1 MFLVRIAIK
10 RPYTIFVM
18 ASVILIMGILSFNRM
33 ILDIF
38 PSIDIPVV
46 NVVWNYPGLSAIDM
60 EERIVLISERAYS
73 TTVNGISRIESES
86 INGTGLIK
94 VYFHQGESIAA
105 AIAQISAVSETL
117 LRIFPPGTMPPNIIQ
132 YNASNVPVVQME
144 VRGSHYSEQQL
155 YDYGLNFIRVGLFTV
170 PGLSTPAPFG
180 GKMRQVM
187 VDINPDKLSGYG
199 LSPNDIVNTLT
210 RSNII
215 VPGGT
220 AKIGSQEVNVQIN
233 GSPGTLEGIGRLPIK
248 AINGVVVRLKD
259 VARVHDGYAVQE
271 NIVRVNG
278 HRSTYLAIFRHAGS
292 STLKVVEAVRHAI
305 PRIESL
311 LPPGIHLKLFF
322 DQSVFVKRALIDVLQ
337 EGAIGTILV
346 GLMIYLFLGDLRST
360 VIILLSIP
368 LSILSALFFLK
379 LAHQSLNIM
388 TLGGLALAIGMLV
401 DDATVAIENI
411 ERNRSLTTDPLKAVW
426 DGANQVALPAFVGTS
441 AILIV
446 FFPVILLKGV
456 SQFLFTPLALSVV
469 FSMLASYFLSR
480 TLVVTLSMILHR
492 NRTRFPQEGAFSPAS
507 RAEHPG
513 ENGVPAEPGF
523 SLFLKTFEALR
534 KRYAALLRTSLDRP
548 RLVLSGAFAI
558 FGVAG
563 ILLFHAGVDFF
574 PSVDAGLIALHMRTP
589 DGSRIEVTDAYAQKV
604 YRTIKEAIP
613 PSELKSVDVN
623 IGLPVYY
630 NLAFYQTDSIGPMDA
645 DFLISLKTPHHSVFD
660 YQKKIRKL
668 LHSEYP
674 NVAFWYKPAD
684 IISQVLDFGL
694 SAPIDIQIQ
703 GRDLESSYRLARTI
717 RKRIREIP
725 GAVDVSIPQVMHYP
739 TLFVRTRRGDA
750 LLVGLTQNDV
760 ASNLLVALSSSTLI
774 NPNYWVNPKNTVNY
788 IVAVQSPTETIA
800 SIADLRRLPIRTGT
814 PPPSQMLLAAMG
826 AALPPPNT
834 QYLSNI
840 ASVHEGSLPGSIT
853 HYTVQRTMDVLVNAQ
868 DRDLGSLTSAIKK
881 TVRSLA
887 LPPGTRILFRGQS
900 QAMVESFRSFGM
912 GLILAILLVY
922 LLLVMNF
929 QSFLDP
935 FIILVS
941 IPAGLSGVTF
951 ALLATHTTLNVESA
965 MGAIMVV
972 GVATANSILL
982 VTFANEE
989 RGRGATALE
998 AAIEAG
1004 SIRLRPILMTATA
1017 MILGMLPM
1025 AFGMG
1030 SGGEQNAPLGRAVIG
1045 GLLLATLSTLFLVPT
1060 FYALF
1065 RKQIPNRFRFD
1076 EAFDR
1081 SIGMEQLSTPESGAP
1096 GKPGPQG

>member
-1 MFLVRIAIK
+1 LFLVRIAIK

-18 ASVILIMGILSFNRM
+18 AAIILIMGVISFNRM

-46 NVVWNYPGLSAIDM
+46 NVVWNYPGLSAMDM
-60 EERIVLISERAYS
+60 EERIVLIAERAYS

-94 VYFHQGESIAA
+94 VYFHQNQSIGA

-117 LRIFPPGTMPPNIIQ
+117 LRIAPPGTQPPNIIQ

-144 VRGSHYSEQQL
+144 IQGHQYSEQQL
-155 YDYGLNFIRVGLFTV
+155 YDYGLNFVRVGLFTV

-180 GKMRQVM
+180 GKIRQVM
-187 VDINPDKLSGYG
+187 VDIYPDKLAGYG
-199 LSPNDIVNTLT
+199 LSPNDIVGTLIH
-210 RSNII
+210 SNVI

-220 AKIGSQEVNVQIN
+220 AKIGALEMNVQIN
-233 GSPGTLEGIGRLPIK
+233 GSPSTLEGLGRLPVK
-248 AINGVVVRLKD
+248 AVNGTVVRLRD

-271 NIVRVNG
+271 NLVRVNG
-278 HRSTYLAIFRHAGS
+278 HRSTYLAIYRHAGA

-305 PRIESL
+305 PRIESV

-322 DQSVFVKRALIDVLQ
+322 DQSIFVKRALADVLQ

-346 GLMIYLFLGDLRST
+346 GLMIFLFLGDFRST
-360 VIILLSIP
+360 LIILLSIP
-368 LSILSALFFLK
+368 LSILSAIFFLK
-379 LAHQSLNIM
+379 YFHQSLNIM

-411 ERNRSLTTDPLKAVW
+411 ERNRFLTPDPLRAVW

-480 TLVVTLSMILHR
+480 TLVVTLSMLLHQ
-492 NRTRFPQEGAFSPAS
+492 NRPTAGNHTLPGGAEVGNPEVNTRFQRLFDRLKNRYTSVLQGALKK
-507 RAEHPG
+507 PG
-513 ENGVPAEPGF
+513 
-523 SLFLKTFEALR
+523 
-534 KRYAALLRTSLDRP
+534 
-548 RLVLSGAFAI
+548 LVLTGSFSIFA
-558 FGVAG
+558 VAG
-563 ILLFHAGVDFF
+563 FLLTQTGVDFF
-574 PSVDAGLIALHMRTP
+574 PPVDAGLIALHMRTP
-589 DGSRIEVTDAYAQKV
+589 DGSRIEVTDAYAQNV
-604 YRTIKEAIP
+604 YETIKKIIP
-613 PSELKSVDVN
+613 PAELKSVDVN

-645 DFLISLKTPHHSVFD
+645 DFLISLNSPHRSVFW
-660 YQKKIRKL
+660 YQKKLREV
-668 LHSEYP
+668 LHAEYP
-674 NVAFWYKPAD
+674 DIGFWYKPAD

-694 SAPIDIQIQ
+694 SAPIDIQVQ
-703 GRDLESSYRLARTI
+703 GRNLEASYRLAQEI
-717 RKRIREIP
+717 RKRVQTIP

-739 TLFVRTRRGDA
+739 TLFVRTHRADA
-750 LLVGLTQNDV
+750 LKVGLTQNDV
-760 ASNLLVALSSSTLI
+760 ASNLLVATASSTLI

-788 IVAVQSPTETIA
+788 IVAVQAPTETIA
-800 SIADLRRLPIRTGT
+800 SLSDLQRLPITT
-814 PPPSQMLLAAMG
+814 SNPPPPAPLLAALG
-826 AALPPPNT
+826 TQLPTPNT

-840 ASVHEGSLPGSIT
+840 ASIQGGTLPGSIS
-853 HYTVQRTMDVLVNAQ
+853 HYTIQRTIDVLVNVQ
-868 DRDLGSLTSAIKK
+868 DRDLGSLTSAIKQ

-887 LPPGTRILFRGQS
+887 LPPGTRIMFRGQS
-900 QAMVESFRSFGM
+900 QAMVESFRSFGI
-912 GLILAILLVY
+912 GLLLAIVLVY

-941 IPAGLSGVTF
+941 IPAGLSGVAF
-951 ALLATHTTLNVESA
+951 GLILTHTTLNVESA

-989 RGRGATALE
+989 RGRGASAME
-998 AAIEAG
+998 AAIAAG

-1025 AFGMG
+1025 AFGTG

-1045 GLLLATLSTLFLVPT
+1045 GLMVGTLSTLFLVPT
-1060 FYALF
+1060 FYILF
-1065 RKQIPNRFRFD
+1065 RKQVPNRFRFD
-1076 EAFDR
+1076 EAFNR
-1081 SIGMEQLSTPESGAP
+1081 SIGTESEE
-1096 GKPGPQG
+1096 KKS

>member
-1 MFLVRIAIK
+1 MFLVRIAVK

-18 ASVILIMGILSFNRM
+18 AAIILIMGVISFNRM

-46 NVVWNYPGLSAIDM
+46 NIVWNYPGLSALDM
-60 EERIVLISERAYS
+60 EERIVLIAERAYS

-94 VYFHQGESIAA
+94 VYFHQNESLGA

-117 LRIFPPGTMPPNIIQ
+117 LRIAPPGTMPPNIIQ

-144 VRGSHYSEQQL
+144 VQGHKYSEQQL
-155 YDYGLNFIRVGLFTV
+155 FDYGLNFIRMGLFTI

-180 GKMRQVM
+180 GKIRQVM
-187 VDINPDKLSGYG
+187 VDVYPDKLAGYG

-210 RSNII
+210 HSNII

-220 AKIGSQEVNVQIN
+220 AKIGDLEMDVQIN
-233 GSPGTLEGIGRLPIK
+233 GSPSSLEGLGRLPVK
-248 AINGVVVRLKD
+248 AVNGTVVRLRD

-278 HRSTYLAIFRHAGS
+278 HRSTYLAIYRHAGA
-292 STLKVVEAVRHAI
+292 STLKVVEAVRRAI
-305 PRIESL
+305 PRIESI

-322 DQSVFVKRALIDVLQ
+322 DQSIFVKNSLVDVLQ
-337 EGAIGTILV
+337 EGVIGTVLV
-346 GLMIYLFLGDLRST
+346 GLMIFLFLGDFRST
-360 VIILLSIP
+360 LIILLSIP
-368 LSILSALFFLK
+368 LSILSAIFFLK
-379 LAHQSLNIM
+379 YFHQTLNIM

-411 ERNRSLTTDPLKAVW
+411 ERNRALSPDPLRAVW

-456 SQFLFTPLALSVV
+456 SQFLFTPMALAVV

-480 TLVVTLSMILHR
+480 TLVVTLSMLLHQ
-492 NRTRFPQEGAFSPAS
+492 NRTTAS
-507 RAEHPG
+507 HPG
-513 ENGVPAEPGF
+513 ISTGHEQEKDTRFQRFFEKLRSRYTKALERSLEQPKTVVTTALGV
-523 SLFLKTFEALR
+523 
-534 KRYAALLRTSLDRP
+534 
-548 RLVLSGAFAI
+548 FA
-558 FGVAG
+558 VAG
-563 ILLFHAGVDFF
+563 FFLMHVGVDFF
-574 PSVDAGLIALHMRTP
+574 PPVDAGLIALHMRAP
-589 DGSRIEVTDAYAQKV
+589 NGSRIEVTDAYAQDV
-604 YRTIKEAIP
+604 YKTLQKIIP
-613 PSELKSVDVN
+613 PTELKSVDVN
-623 IGLPVYY
+623 IGLPIYF
-630 NLAFYQTDSIGPMDA
+630 NLAFYQTDSIGAMDA
-645 DFLISLKTPHHSVFD
+645 DFLISLKSPHRSVFW
-660 YQKKIRKL
+660 YQKKIREA
-668 LHSEYP
+668 LHAKYP
-674 NVAFWYKPAD
+674 AVSFWYKPAD

-694 SAPIDIQIQ
+694 PAPIDIQVQ
-703 GRDLESSYRLARTI
+703 GRNLEASYKFAQEI
-717 RKRIREIP
+717 RKRVQTIP

-739 TLFVRTRRGDA
+739 TLFVRTHRANA
-750 LLVGLTQNDV
+750 LKVGLTQNDV
-760 ASNLLVALSSSTLI
+760 ATNLLVATASSTLI
-774 NPNYWVNPKNTVNY
+774 SPNYWVNPKNTINY
-788 IVAVQSPTETIA
+788 IVAVQAPTESIA
-800 SIADLRRLPIRTGT
+800 SLTDLQRLPITT
-814 PPPSQMLLAAMG
+814 SNPPPSAMLLAALG
-826 AALPPPNT
+826 SQSPPPRT
-834 QYLSNI
+834 QLLSNI
-840 ASVHEGSLPGSIT
+840 ASIHGGTLPGSVT
-853 HYTVQRTMDVLVNAQ
+853 HYTIQRTIDVLVNIQ

-900 QAMVESFRSFGM
+900 QAMVESFRSFGV
-912 GLILAILLVY
+912 GLLLAILLVY

-941 IPAGLSGVTF
+941 IPAGLSGVAF

-989 RGRGATALE
+989 RGRGASAIE
-998 AAIEAG
+998 AAIAAG

-1025 AFGMG
+1025 AFGAG

-1045 GLLLATLSTLFLVPT
+1045 GLLVGTFSTLFLVPT
-1060 FYALF
+1060 FYSLF
-1065 RKQIPNRFRFD
+1065 RKKVPNRFRFD

-1081 SIGMEQLSTPESGAP
+1081 SIGTGSAKDHS
-1096 GKPGPQG
+1096 

>member
-18 ASVILIMGILSFNRM
+18 ASVILIMGIISFNRM

-46 NVVWNYPGLSAIDM
+46 NVVWNYPGLSAVDM

-73 TTVNGISRIESES
+73 TTVNGISRIESKS

-144 VRGSHYSEQQL
+144 VQGDHYSEQQL

-187 VDINPDKLSGYG
+187 VDIDPDKLSGYG

-233 GSPGTLEGIGRLPIK
+233 GSPGTLKGLGLLPIK
-248 AINGVVVRLKD
+248 AVNGVVVRLRD

-305 PRIESL
+305 PRIESF

-322 DQSVFVKRALIDVLQ
+322 DQSIFVKRALIDVLQ

-346 GLMIYLFLGDLRST
+346 GLMIFLFLGDLRST

-379 LAHQSLNIM
+379 LFNQSLNIM

-411 ERNRSLTTDPLKAVW
+411 ERNRSLTTDPTKAVW
-426 DGANQVALPAFVGTS
+426 DGANQVAVPAFVGTS

-480 TLVVTLSMILHR
+480 TLVVTLSMLLHQDRKHSKGTGLSTGNNDSGEEGR
-492 NRTRFPQEGAFSPAS
+492 NPEQG
-507 RAEHPG
+507 
-513 ENGVPAEPGF
+513 GF
-523 SLFLKTFEALR
+523 ALFLKAFEKVR
-534 KRYAALLRTSLDRP
+534 IRYTSLLERSLSRP
-548 RLVLSGAFAI
+548 RLVMAGAFAI
-558 FGVAG
+558 FGVSA
-563 ILLFHAGVDFF
+563 LFLFHTGVDFF

-604 YRTIKEAIP
+604 YQTIKQVIP

-623 IGLPVYY
+623 IGLPVFY

-645 DFLISLKTPHHSVFD
+645 DFLISLKNPHHSIFE
-660 YQKKIRKL
+660 YQKEIRKRL
-668 LHSEYP
+668 YTEYP
-674 NVAFWYKPAD
+674 NVGFWYKPAD

-694 SAPIDIQIQ
+694 SAPIDVQIQ
-703 GRDLESSYRLARTI
+703 GRDLESSYQLARKI
-717 RKRIREIP
+717 RGLIQKIP

-739 TLFVRTRRGDA
+739 TLFVRTHRADA

-760 ASNLLVALSSSTLI
+760 ASNLLVALASSTLI

-800 SIADLRRLPIRTGT
+800 SLEDLRRLPIRTSN
-814 PPPSQMLLAAMG
+814 PPPGQVLLAAMG
-826 AALPPPNT
+826 ATLPPPNT

-840 ASVHEGSLPGSIT
+840 ASVREGSLPGSIT
-853 HYTVQRTMDVLVNAQ
+853 HYTVQRTMDVLVNVQ
-868 DRDLGSLTSAIKK
+868 DRDLGSLTAAIKK
-881 TVRSLA
+881 TVRALA

-941 IPAGLSGVTF
+941 IPAGLSGV
-951 ALLATHTTLNVESA
+951 ALALISTHTTLNVESA

-998 AAIEAG
+998 AAISAG
-1004 SIRLRPILMTATA
+1004 SIRLRPILMTAAA

-1045 GLLLATLSTLFLVPT
+1045 GLLVATVSTLFLVPT
-1060 FYALF
+1060 FYTIF
-1065 RKQIPNRFRFD
+1065 RKQVPNRFRFD
-1076 EAFDR
+1076 EAFNR
-1081 SIGMEQLSTPESGAP
+1081 SIGLSGDSSDSKEKGPENQPTGS
-1096 GKPGPQG
+1096 

>member
-1 MFLVRIAIK
+1 MFLVRIAVK

-18 ASVILIMGILSFNRM
+18 AAIILIMGVISFNRM

-46 NVVWNYPGLSAIDM
+46 NIVWNYPGLSALDM
-60 EERIVLISERAYS
+60 EERIVLIAERAYS

-94 VYFHQGESIAA
+94 VYFHQNESLGA

-117 LRIFPPGTMPPNIIQ
+117 LRIAPPGTMPPNIIQ

-144 VRGSHYSEQQL
+144 VQGHKYSEQQL
-155 YDYGLNFIRVGLFTV
+155 FDYGLNFIRMGLFTI

-180 GKMRQVM
+180 GKIRQVM
-187 VDINPDKLSGYG
+187 VDVYPDKLAGYG

-210 RSNII
+210 HSNII

-220 AKIGSQEVNVQIN
+220 AKIGDLEMDVQIN
-233 GSPGTLEGIGRLPIK
+233 GSPSSLKGLGRLPVK
-248 AINGVVVRLKD
+248 AVNGTVVRLRD

-278 HRSTYLAIFRHAGS
+278 HRSTYLAIYRHAGA
-292 STLKVVEAVRHAI
+292 STLKVVEAVRRAI
-305 PRIESL
+305 PRIESI

-322 DQSVFVKRALIDVLQ
+322 DQSIFVKNSLVDVLQ
-337 EGAIGTILV
+337 EGVIGTVLV
-346 GLMIYLFLGDLRST
+346 GLMIFLFLGDFRST
-360 VIILLSIP
+360 LIILLSIP
-368 LSILSALFFLK
+368 LSILSAIFFLK
-379 LAHQSLNIM
+379 YFHQTLNIM

-411 ERNRSLTTDPLKAVW
+411 ERNRALSPDPLRAVW

-456 SQFLFTPLALSVV
+456 SQFLFTPMALAVV

-480 TLVVTLSMILHR
+480 TLVVTLSMLLHQ
-492 NRTRFPQEGAFSPAS
+492 NRTTAS
-507 RAEHPG
+507 HPG
-513 ENGVPAEPGF
+513 ISTGHEQEKDTRFQRFFEKLRSRYTKALERSLERPKTVVTTALGV
-523 SLFLKTFEALR
+523 
-534 KRYAALLRTSLDRP
+534 
-548 RLVLSGAFAI
+548 FA
-558 FGVAG
+558 VAG
-563 ILLFHAGVDFF
+563 FFLMHVGVDFF
-574 PSVDAGLIALHMRTP
+574 PPVDAGLIALHMRAP
-589 DGSRIEVTDAYAQKV
+589 NGSRIEVTDAYAQDV
-604 YRTIKEAIP
+604 YKTLQKIIP
-613 PSELKSVDVN
+613 PTELKSVDVN
-623 IGLPVYY
+623 IGLPIYF
-630 NLAFYQTDSIGPMDA
+630 NLAFYQTDSIGAMDA
-645 DFLISLKTPHHSVFD
+645 DFLISLKSPHRSVFW
-660 YQKKIRKL
+660 YQKKIREA
-668 LHSEYP
+668 LHAKYP
-674 NVAFWYKPAD
+674 AVSFWYKPAD

-694 SAPIDIQIQ
+694 PAPIDIQVQ
-703 GRDLESSYRLARTI
+703 GRNLEASYKFAQEI
-717 RKRIREIP
+717 RKRVQTIP

-739 TLFVRTRRGDA
+739 TLFVRTHRANA
-750 LLVGLTQNDV
+750 LKVGLTQNDV
-760 ASNLLVALSSSTLI
+760 ATNLLVATASSTLI
-774 NPNYWVNPKNTVNY
+774 SPNYWVNPKNTINY
-788 IVAVQSPTETIA
+788 IVAVQAPTESIA
-800 SIADLRRLPIRTGT
+800 SLTDLQRLPITT
-814 PPPSQMLLAAMG
+814 SNPPPSAMLLAALG
-826 AALPPPNT
+826 SQSPPPRT
-834 QYLSNI
+834 QLLSNI
-840 ASVHEGSLPGSIT
+840 ASIHGGTLPGSVT
-853 HYTVQRTMDVLVNAQ
+853 HYTIQRTIDVLVNIQ

-900 QAMVESFRSFGM
+900 QAMVESFRSFGV
-912 GLILAILLVY
+912 GLLLAILLVY

-941 IPAGLSGVTF
+941 IPAGLSGVAF

-989 RGRGATALE
+989 RGRGASAIE
-998 AAIEAG
+998 AAIAAG

-1025 AFGMG
+1025 AFGAG

-1045 GLLLATLSTLFLVPT
+1045 GLLVGTFSTLFLVPT
-1060 FYALF
+1060 FYSLF
-1065 RKQIPNRFRFD
+1065 RKKVPNRFRFD

-1081 SIGMEQLSTPESGAP
+1081 SIGTGSAKGHS
-1096 GKPGPQG
+1096 

>member
-1 MFLVRIAIK
+1 
-10 RPYTIFVM
+10 M

-46 NVVWNYPGLSAIDM
+46 NVVWNYPGLSAVDM

-144 VRGSHYSEQQL
+144 VQGSHFSEQQL

-210 RSNII
+210 HSNII

-233 GSPGTLEGIGRLPIK
+233 GSPSTLEGLGKLPIK
-248 AINGVVVRLKD
+248 AVNGVVVRLRD
-259 VARVHDGYAVQE
+259 VARVHDGYSVQE

-305 PRIESL
+305 PRIESF

-322 DQSVFVKRALIDVLQ
+322 DQSIFVKRALIDVLQ
-337 EGAIGTILV
+337 EGVIGTILV

-368 LSILSALFFLK
+368 LSILAALFFLK
-379 LAHQSLNIM
+379 LFHQSLNIM

-426 DGANQVALPAFVGTS
+426 DGANQVALPAFIGTS

-456 SQFLFTPLALSVV
+456 SQFLFTPMALSVV

-480 TLVVTLSMILHR
+480 TLVVTLSMLLHQDRAHGTKTGISLEGSDSGDERGEPTR
-492 NRTRFPQEGAFSPAS
+492 NS
-507 RAEHPG
+507 
-513 ENGVPAEPGF
+513 GF
-523 SLFLKTFEALR
+523 TLFLKAYEGLR
-534 KRYAALLRTSLDRP
+534 TRYTALLERSLSRP
-548 RLVLSGAFAI
+548 RLIMAGAFGI

-563 ILLFHAGVDFF
+563 LLLFQTGVDFF

-604 YRTIKEAIP
+604 YQTIKQVIP

-645 DFLISLKTPHHSVFD
+645 DFLISLKNPHHSVFS
-660 YQKKIRKL
+660 YQKKIRKIL
-668 LHSEYP
+668 YAEYP
-674 NVAFWYKPAD
+674 NVEFWYKPAD

-694 SAPIDIQIQ
+694 SAPIDVQIQ
-703 GRDLESSYRLARTI
+703 GRDLEASYQLARKFRRLI
-717 RKRIREIP
+717 QKIP

-739 TLFVRTRRGDA
+739 TLFVHTHRADA
-750 LLVGLTQNDV
+750 MMVGLTQNDV
-760 ASNLLVALSSSTLI
+760 ASNLLVALASSTLI

-800 SIADLRRLPIRTGT
+800 SVEDLRRLPIRTGN
-814 PPPSQMLLAAMG
+814 PPPAQMLLAAMG
-826 AALPPPNT
+826 TALPPPST

-840 ASVHEGSLPGSIT
+840 ASVQEGSLPGSIT
-853 HYTVQRTMDVLVNAQ
+853 HYTVQRTMDVLVNVQ
-868 DRDLGSLTSAIKK
+868 DRDLGSLTTAIKK
-881 TVRSLA
+881 TVRSLS

-941 IPAGLSGVTF
+941 IPAGLSGVAF
-951 ALLATHTTLNVESA
+951 ALEATHTTLNVESA

-998 AAIEAG
+998 AAISAG
-1004 SIRLRPILMTATA
+1004 SIRLRPILMTAIA

-1045 GLLLATLSTLFLVPT
+1045 GLLVATISTLFLVPT
-1060 FYALF
+1060 FYTVF
-1065 RKQIPNRFRFD
+1065 RKQVPNRFRFD
-1076 EAFDR
+1076 EAFNR
-1081 SIGMEQLSTPESGAP
+1081 SIGPSEDASDPHGN
-1096 GKPGPQG
+1096 GPDYRNRQE

>member
-144 VRGSHYSEQQL
+144 VQGSHYSEQQL

-220 AKIGSQEVNVQIN
+220 AKIGSKEVNIQLN
-233 GSPGTLEGIGRLPIK
+233 GSPSTLEGLGRLPIR
-248 AINGVVVRLKD
+248 AINGVVVRLND
-259 VARVHDGYAVQE
+259 VANVHDGYAVQE

-305 PRIESL
+305 PRIESF

-322 DQSVFVKRALIDVLQ
+322 DQSIFVKRALIDVLQ
-337 EGAIGTILV
+337 EGALGTILV
-346 GLMIYLFLGDLRST
+346 GVMIYLFLGDLRST

-379 LAHQSLNIM
+379 LFHQSLNIM

-426 DGANQVALPAFVGTS
+426 DGANQVALPAFVGTA

-480 TLVVTLSMILHR
+480 TLVVTLSMILH
-492 NRTRFPQEGAFSPAS
+492 QS
-507 RAEHPG
+507 RPHSARHDPLNPGNTPPG
-513 ENGVPAEPGF
+513 EPGVPASQD
-523 SLFLKTFEALR
+523 SLFLKMFEVVRA
-534 KRYAALLRTSLDRP
+534 RYSTLLQRSLSRP
-548 RLVLSGAFAI
+548 QLLLSGAFAI
-558 FGVAG
+558 FFVAG
-563 ILLFHAGVDFF
+563 ILLFHTGVDFF

-604 YRTIKEAIP
+604 YQTIKEVIP
-613 PSELKSVDVN
+613 PAELKSVDVN

-645 DFLISLKTPHHSVFD
+645 DFLISLKNPHHSIFD
-660 YQKKIRKL
+660 YQKTIRKRL
-668 LHSEYP
+668 QADYP
-674 NVAFWYKPAD
+674 NVEFWYKPAD

-703 GRDLESSYRLARTI
+703 GRNLDSSYNLARTI
-717 RKRIREIP
+717 RKRIQAIP

-760 ASNLLVALSSSTLI
+760 ASNLLVALSSSTLL

-800 SIADLRRLPIRTGT
+800 SIEDLRRLPIRTSN
-814 PPPSQMLLAAMG
+814 PPPAQILLAAMG
-826 AALPPPNT
+826 AATPPPST

-840 ASVHEGSLPGSIT
+840 ASIREGSLPGSIT
-853 HYTVQRTMDVLVNAQ
+853 HYTVQRTMDVLVNPQ
-868 DRDLGSLTSAIKK
+868 DRDLGSLTAAIKK
-881 TVRSLA
+881 SVRSLA

-900 QAMVESFRSFGM
+900 QAMIESFRSFGM

-989 RGRGATALE
+989 RGRGANALD
-998 AAIEAG
+998 AAIAAG

-1065 RKQIPNRFRFD
+1065 RKQVPNRFRFD
-1076 EAFDR
+1076 EAFNRSMGPEHAESPMVPPTSVDR
-1081 SIGMEQLSTPESGAP
+1081 KN
-1096 GKPGPQG
+1096 GK

>member
-18 ASVILIMGILSFNRM
+18 AAIILIMGIISFNRM

-46 NVVWNYPGLSAIDM
+46 NVVWNYPGLSALDM
-60 EERIVLISERAYS
+60 EERIVLIAERAYS

-94 VYFHQGESIAA
+94 IYFHQNESLGA

-117 LRIFPPGTMPPNIIQ
+117 LRIAPPGTMPPNIIQ

-144 VRGSHYSEQQL
+144 VQGHKYSEQQL
-155 YDYGLNFIRVGLFTV
+155 FDYGLNFIRMGLFTI

-180 GKMRQVM
+180 GKIRQVM
-187 VDINPDKLSGYG
+187 VDVYPDKLAGYG
-199 LSPNDIVNTLT
+199 LSPNDIVNTLI

-220 AKIGSQEVNVQIN
+220 AKIGDLEMNVQIN
-233 GSPGTLEGIGRLPIK
+233 GSPSTLAGLGRLPVK
-248 AINGVVVRLKD
+248 AVNGTVVRLRD

-278 HRSTYLAIFRHAGS
+278 HRSTYLAIYRHAGA

-305 PRIESL
+305 PRIESI

-322 DQSVFVKRALIDVLQ
+322 DQSVFVKNALLDVLQ
-337 EGAIGTILV
+337 EGLIGTVLV
-346 GLMIYLFLGDLRST
+346 GLMIFLFLGDFRST
-360 VIILLSIP
+360 LIILLSIP
-368 LSILSALFFLK
+368 LSVLSAIFFLK
-379 LAHQSLNIM
+379 YFHQTLNIM

-411 ERNRSLTTDPLKAVW
+411 ERNRALSPDPLRAVW

-456 SQFLFTPLALSVV
+456 SQFLFTPMALAVV

-480 TLVVTLSMILHR
+480 TLVVTLSMLLHQGR
-492 NRTRFPQEGAFSPAS
+492 PSPSLAGAP
-507 RAEHPG
+507 HPG
-513 ENGVPAEPGF
+513 EHGGEKDTLFQRFFEKIRTRYTNALKQALKKPKTVVGAAIGVFAVSGV
-523 SLFLKTFEALR
+523 
-534 KRYAALLRTSLDRP
+534 LLMH
-548 RLVLSGAFAI
+548 V
-558 FGVAG
+558 
-563 ILLFHAGVDFF
+563 GVDFF
-574 PSVDAGLIALHMRTP
+574 PPVDAGLIALHMRAP
-589 DGSRIEVTDAYAQKV
+589 NGSRIEVTDAYAQDV
-604 YRTIKEAIP
+604 YRTLQNIIP
-613 PSELKSVDVN
+613 PNELKSVDVN
-623 IGLPVYY
+623 IGLPIYY
-630 NLAFYQTDSIGPMDA
+630 NLAFYQTDSIGAMDA
-645 DFLISLKTPHHSVFD
+645 DFLISLKSPHRSVFW
-660 YQKKIRKL
+660 YQKKIRDV
-668 LHSEYP
+668 LHEKYP
-674 NVAFWYKPAD
+674 AVSFWYKPAD

-694 SAPIDIQIQ
+694 PAPIDIQVQ
-703 GRDLESSYRLARTI
+703 GRDLEASYRFAQEI
-717 RKRIREIP
+717 RRRVQAIP

-739 TLFVRTRRGDA
+739 TLFVRTRRADA
-750 LLVGLTQNDV
+750 LKVGLTQNDV
-760 ASNLLVALSSSTLI
+760 ASNLLVATASSTLI
-774 NPNYWVNPKNTVNY
+774 NPNYWVNPKNTINY
-788 IVAVQSPTETIA
+788 IVAVQAPTESIA
-800 SIADLRRLPIRTGT
+800 SLEDLERLPITT
-814 PPPSQMLLAAMG
+814 SNPPPSSMLLAALG
-826 AALPPPNT
+826 SQIPPPNT
-834 QYLSNI
+834 QLLSNI
-840 ASVHEGSLPGSIT
+840 ASIHGGTLPGSVT
-853 HYTVQRTMDVLVNAQ
+853 HYTIQRTIDVLVNIQ
-868 DRDLGSLTSAIKK
+868 DRDLGSLTAAIKK

-900 QAMVESFRSFGM
+900 QAMLESFRSFGI
-912 GLILAILLVY
+912 GLLLAILLVY

-941 IPAGLSGVTF
+941 IPAGLSGVAF

-989 RGRGATALE
+989 RGRGASAVE
-998 AAIEAG
+998 AAIAAG

-1025 AFGMG
+1025 AFGAG

-1045 GLLLATLSTLFLVPT
+1045 GLLVGTISTLFLVPT
-1060 FYALF
+1060 FYILF
-1065 RKQIPNRFRFD
+1065 RKKVPNRFRYD
-1076 EAFDR
+1076 EAFNR
-1081 SIGMEQLSTPESGAP
+1081 SIGGDPEKASG
-1096 GKPGPQG
+1096 